1 MNAERC
7 RRRPFTSTSVWSGDS
22 PLSRAGRTKAR
33 PSPIVSRCTL
43 NEGTAWVSA
52 SVNSEDAEL
61 RITAAGTTSIGASDS
76 VAERPIWRV
85 PVTTT
90 EASRSGSAGGT
101 APESSGVTKSATG
114 SREERTG
121 NETGA
126 ERDIFG

>member
-1 MNAERC
+1 M
-7 RRRPFTSTSVWSGDS
+7 
-22 PLSRAGRTKAR
+22 
-33 PSPIVSRCTL
+33 
-43 NEGTAWVSA
+43 SA

-76 VAERPIWRV
+76 VAERPICRV

-101 APESSGVTKSATG
+101 AAESRGGMTSAPR

-121 NETGA
+121 KGTGR